1 MPSPKIRVDH
11 DALQAIART
20 FGQGADATG
29 RTLRQLKSA
38 MGVLQSGDWIGQGA
52 SKFYEEMNS
61 QVLPAVQ
68 RLNSALAESAKVTG
82 QISQLMKQAEE
93 EAARLLRGEGLAA
106 AGALAGALGAAV
118 GAAAAAAAAG
128 KAGAKTDPRADAV
141 KKLIDAGNNQ
151 GAIDE
156 AVKRYGIDT
165 SKVNGKPTYN
175 SATSGE
181 GATRPNRS
189 VSIGDAAFSS
199 PGWLAS
205 SVGHESL
212 HARQASEGRWY
223 TDAQGDAMNEVE
235 CYDWE
240 IKNASANGL
249 SAAETAE
256 LGRRRTAY
264 YNLLNATNKKRVD
277 GGTYTKP

>member
-93 EAARLLRGEGLAA
+93 EAARILRGEGAGVVGVIAA
-106 AGALAGALGAAV
+106 ALGGAL
-118 GAAAAAAAAG
+118 GAAAAAAAAASKIDSRAEADHEG
-128 KAGAKTDPRADAV
+128 LVGAC
-141 KKLIDAGNNQ
+141 
-151 GAIDE
+151 
-156 AVKRYGIDT
+156 
-165 SKVNGKPTYN
+165 
-175 SATSGE
+175 
-181 GATRPNRS
+181 
-189 VSIGDAAFSS
+189 
-199 PGWLAS
+199 
-205 SVGHESL
+205 L
-212 HARQASEGRWY
+212 HASALPRRAPPGPVGFGVVSGRIRR
-223 TDAQGDAMNEVE
+223 D
-235 CYDWE
+235 
-240 IKNASANGL
+240 
-249 SAAETAE
+249 
-256 LGRRRTAY
+256 GRAGSGPRPGP
-264 YNLLNATNKKRVD
+264 
-277 GGTYTKP
+277 GGHGPR

>member
-1 MPSPKIRVDH
+1 MPSPKVRVDH

-29 RTLRQLKSA
+29 KMLRQLKSA

-61 QVLPAVQ
+61 RVLPAVQ
-68 RLNSALAESAKVTG
+68 RLNSALAESAKLTG

-93 EAARLLRGEGLAA
+93 EAARILRGEGAGVVGVIAA
-106 AGALAGALGAAV
+106 ALGGAF

-128 KAGAKTDPRADAV
+128 KTNSRAEAV
-141 KKLIDAGNNQ
+141 KKLIDSGNKQ

-156 AVKRYGIDT
+156 AIKQYGIDT
-165 SKVNGKPTYN
+165 SQVSGKPSYN
-175 SATSGE
+175 ASTSGE
-181 GATRPNRS
+181 GATSPSRK

-205 SVGHESL
+205 SVGHEAL
-212 HARQASEGRWY
+212 HARQSAEGRWY
-223 TDAQGDAMNEVE
+223 TDPQGDAMNEIE

-264 YNLLNATNKKRVD
+264 HNTLNASNKKRVD

>member
-1 MPSPKIRVDH
+1 MPSPKVRVDH
-11 DALQAIART
+11 DALQVIART

-29 RTLRQLKSA
+29 KTLRQLKSA

-68 RLNSALAESAKVTG
+68 RLNSALAESAKLTG
-82 QISQLMKQAEE
+82 RISQLMKQAEE
-93 EAARLLRGEGLAA
+93 EAARILRDEGAGVAGVIASALG
-106 AGALAGALGAAV
+106 GAL
-118 GAAAAAAAAG
+118 GAAAAAAAA
-128 KAGAKTDPRADAV
+128 AAASKTDPRADAV
-141 KKLIDAGNNQ
+141 KKLIDSGNKQ

-156 AVKRYGIDT
+156 AIKQYGVDT
-165 SKVNGKPTYN
+165 SQVNGKPSYN
-175 SATSGE
+175 ASTSGE
-181 GATRPNRS
+181 GATSPTRK

-205 SVGHESL
+205 SVGHEAL
-212 HARQASEGRWY
+212 HARQSAEGRWY
-223 TDAQGDAMNEVE
+223 TDPQGDAINEIE

-240 IKNASANGL
+240 IKNAPANGL

-264 YNLLNATNKKRVD
+264 HNTLNASNKKRVD

>member
-1 MPSPKIRVDH
+1 MPAPTVRADH
-11 DALQAIART
+11 DVLREIARG

-29 RTLRQLKSA
+29 KTLQTLGGA
-38 MGVLQSGDWIGQGA
+38 MSVLQHGDWIGEGA
-52 SKFYEEMNS
+52 RSFYQEMDS
-61 QVLPAVQ
+61 QVLPSLK
-68 RLNSALAESAKVTG
+68 RLAGALGEGARITTE
-82 QISQLMKQAEE
+82 ISRIMQQAEE
-93 EAARLLRGEGLAA
+93 DAARLLRGEGLGT
-106 AGALAGALGAAV
+106 AGALAGVLGAAI

-141 KKLIDAGNNQ
+141 RKLIDAGNKQ

-156 AVKRYGIDT
+156 AVKQYGIDT

-264 YNLLNATNKKRVD
+264 HNLLNATNMKRVD